1 MKKYLFILM
10 AITAWNPS
18 PAQEDPEA
26 VMILDRFS
34 NAVKAAPSIS
44 MEFFMTTTDLPE
56 NRTDTLTGAIV
67 ISGDKYRLTM
77 PESTTW
83 FNGTDNWNYMPSV
96 KEVTITR
103 PSPDD
108 ISFFSKPSL
117 LFGMYRQ
124 DYKARLTDQTSSE
137 WIIDLYPNDIKSD
150 MIRVRLSI
158 GKQGLDL
165 RTAEYKTRNGLTI
178 RLDIRQYN
186 LKFKPD
192 SKYFDFNP
200 AAYKGVEIIDMR

>member
-150 MIRVRLSI
+150 MIRVRL
-158 GKQGLDL
+158 
-165 RTAEYKTRNGLTI
+165 
-178 RLDIRQYN
+178 
-186 LKFKPD
+186 
-192 SKYFDFNP
+192 
-200 AAYKGVEIIDMR
+200 